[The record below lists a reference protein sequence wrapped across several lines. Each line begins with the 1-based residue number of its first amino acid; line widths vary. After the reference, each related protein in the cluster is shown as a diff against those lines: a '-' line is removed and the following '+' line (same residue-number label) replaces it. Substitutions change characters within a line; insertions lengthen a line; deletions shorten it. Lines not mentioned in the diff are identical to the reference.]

1 MLFNV
6 MLFKTTHCCFAFLQL
21 CCSAAPFLFCNS
33 LIHQT
38 CSRLHYLIRH
48 VLSLPFSD
56 FVGFGHPFSQWDGDA
71 KKLNLVSNL
80 GFPSSFSYSFPVAI
94 VGALLAVVTQ
104 EVANILSGGTGQIWP
119 WAASTAGGVGRRF
132 IWGIWC
138 PMVTVFTLSLSS
150 SLKSLNPWN
159 GCHNGHWLAGPSLP
173 SCWCCCFRHLCCLSY
188 LQHFIKLFGIWCAS
202 HLLKFSDDFLPD
214 SWVADPGQEHPN
226 ILAILC

>member
-1 MLFNV
+1 MLFNIIQYYSMLFNE

-80 GFPSSFSYSFPVAI
+80 GFPSSFSYSFPVTI

-104 EVANILSGGTGQIWP
+104 EVTNILYCW
-119 WAASTAGGVGRRF
+119 AGGVRGRF
-132 IWGIWC
+132 IWGMWC
-138 PMVTVFTLSLSS
+138 PIEPL
-150 SLKSLNPWN
+150 
-159 GCHNGHWLAGPSLP
+159 
-173 SCWCCCFRHLCCLSY
+173 
-188 LQHFIKLFGIWCAS
+188 I
-202 HLLKFSDDFLPD
+202 FS
-214 SWVADPGQEHPN
+214 
-226 ILAILC
+226 